1 MQYKEE
7 SLEVLT
13 NFNCSLSTTQKGL
26 LCLDLH
32 LVPANQLTE
41 ATSSNKSALAY
52 WSPGNSM
59 RTKTHELLAASK
71 NFWLVTFVTSNNKGM
86 VHSRRLGASPF
97 ATPLATPLATL
108 DPFLDCLLAIPLTS
122 FVTLPLFAHCISFC
136 LFHLMQLPL
145 LVLLNLGFFHLF
157 QTVWVN
163 IHSENS
169 RTALQ

>member
-1 MQYKEE
+1 MPLQYKEE

-13 NFNCSLSTTQKGL
+13 NFKCSLSTTQKGL
-26 LCLDLH
+26 LYLDLH

-52 WSPGNSM
+52 WSPGISM
-59 RTKTHELLAASK
+59 RTKTAGCFQNFLACD
-71 NFWLVTFVTSNNKGM
+71 FCYTSNNKGM
-86 VHSRRLGASPF
+86 VHSRRLGASPY

-108 DPFLDCLLAIPLTS
+108 DPFLDCLLAISLTS
-122 FVTLPLFAHCISFC
+122 FITLPLFAHCISFC
-136 LFHLMQLPL
+136 LLHLVQLPL

-157 QTVWVN
+157 QTVWAY

-169 RTALQ
+169 RTA